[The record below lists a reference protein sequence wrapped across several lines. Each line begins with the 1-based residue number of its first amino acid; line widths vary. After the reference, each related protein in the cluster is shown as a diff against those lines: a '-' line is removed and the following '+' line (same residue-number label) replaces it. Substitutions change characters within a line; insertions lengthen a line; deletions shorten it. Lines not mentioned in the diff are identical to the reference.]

1 MPTPRARAAS
11 RTMKGWERFLLERL
25 EDWREAAAMPMV
37 TGQDLIDAGLTPGEG
52 FREMIARAR
61 ELRFAGISRENTL
74 KQVLAEYAQ
83 REALAARNGAES

>member
-1 MPTPRARAAS
+1 
-11 RTMKGWERFLLERL
+11 
-25 EDWREAAAMPMV
+25 
-37 TGQDLIDAGLTPGEG
+37 
-52 FREMIARAR
+52 MIARAR